1 MIELYRDNELA
12 ITLDPVRVEERFPS
26 TVFNFVAHFK
36 MPFQETTI
44 CIKEYWI
51 AHEELNAFEQA
62 LLDLTERESGEAVLK
77 NMSERSVLTIRRSTD
92 SASFSVSATDT
103 ANIGK
108 ATLEVNGHAADIRGI
123 WHRLRDFP
131 KWW

>member
-26 TVFNFVAHFK
+26 TAFNFVAHFK

-44 CIKEYWI
+44 CIKECWI
-51 AHEELNAFEQA
+51 AHDDLNAFEQA
-62 LLDLTERESGEAVLK
+62 LLELTERESGEAVLK
-77 NMSERSVLTIRRSTD
+77 NMSEHPVFTLRRSTD
-92 SASFSVSATDT
+92 SVTFSVSATDT
-103 ANIGK
+103 VNIGK
-108 ATLEVNGHAADIRGI
+108 ATLEVNGGAADISGI